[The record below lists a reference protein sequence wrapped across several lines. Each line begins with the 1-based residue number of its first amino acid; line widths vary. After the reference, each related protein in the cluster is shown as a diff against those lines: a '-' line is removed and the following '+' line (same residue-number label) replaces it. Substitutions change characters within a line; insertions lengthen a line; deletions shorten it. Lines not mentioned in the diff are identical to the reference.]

1 MTLKD
6 SGTRQTY
13 DSGMVRE
20 PESGKPR
27 FDLCVPLNLPFDEQ
41 MLTRFA
47 MQMAKGA
54 DKYDPRNWEQAHT
67 QDELDRYRS
76 SAFRHFMQWFN
87 GEDDEDHAA
96 AVYFN
101 LMAAETVKYR
111 IKVAK

>member
-6 SGTRQTY
+6 SGDRQVY
-13 DSGMVRE
+13 ESGMIRE

-27 FDLCVPLNLPFDEQ
+27 FDLCMPLNIPFDKQ

-47 MQMAKGA
+47 MQMSHGA
-54 DKYDPRNWEQAHT
+54 DKYDPRNWESANSQA
-67 QDELDRYRS
+67 EYDRYMS

-101 LMAAETVKYR
+101 IMAAETVKYR
-111 IKVAK
+111 MSVAK